1 MKKVYIYDTTLRD
14 GSQMNGINF
23 SVEDKLRIVSKLDE
37 MGIDYIECGWPGSN
51 PKDEEFFKLVKMTKL
66 NHSKIAAFGSTRH
79 PKSKVEEDKNILM
92 LLEAKPDVVT
102 IFGKSWD
109 LHVETALE
117 ISLEENIKVI
127 EESITYLKKNV
138 KEVFFDAEHF
148 FDGYKANKKYALE
161 VVAAADKA
169 GADYIV
175 LADTNGG
182 TMYYEI
188 GEIIDEVKKV
198 VKKPIGIH
206 AHNDSGMAVANSIE
220 AVRKGA
226 TQIQGTMNG
235 YGERCGNANLCEI
248 IPNLHFK
255 MGSDVLSGKIN
266 KLTKYSKFISEIS
279 NMSHPE
285 NMPYVGGSAFAH
297 KGGIHVSAVMKDSST
312 YEHIE
317 PEKVGN
323 KRKVLISDLA
333 GRSNIIYK
341 ANELGIKLDKD
352 NDVVKDITVR
362 IKELENQG
370 YEFEGADGSFELIL
384 NEMMGKRKK
393 YFEFKDFRMIIE
405 KPSFSGILSEATVKI
420 EVKGEVVHTVAEGDG
435 PVNALDCALRKALVP
450 FYPQIK
456 DIELI
461 DYKVRVLNGKDGTAA
476 KVRVLI
482 ETCDKNTRER
492 WSTIGVSENIIEAS
506 WHALIDSIDYYLNRK

>member
-1 MKKVYIYDTTLRD
+1 MKKIYLYDTTLRD

-23 SVEDKLRIVSKLDE
+23 SLEDKLRIVSKLDE

-79 PKSKVEEDKNILM
+79 PKSKVEEDKNLKM
-92 LLEAKPDVVT
+92 LIDAQPDVVT

-109 LHVETALE
+109 LHVEKALE

-127 EESITYLKKNV
+127 EESIAYLKKNV

-148 FDGYKANKKYALE
+148 FDGYKANKKYAME
-161 VVAAADKA
+161 VISAAERA

-182 TMYYEI
+182 TMYFEVSEI
-188 GEIIDEVKKV
+188 VEEVKKIIR
-198 VKKPIGIH
+198 KPIGIH
-206 AHNDSGMAVANSIE
+206 AHNDSGLAVANSIE
-220 AVRKGA
+220 SVRKGA

-255 MGSDVLSGKIN
+255 MGLDVLGGKVN
-266 KLTKYSKFISEIS
+266 KLTKYSKFISEIA

-297 KGGIHVSAVMKDSST
+297 KGGIHVSAVMKDSHT

-323 KRKVLISDLA
+323 KRKVLVSDLA

-341 ANELGIKLDKD
+341 ANELGIKLEKD
-352 NDVVKDITVR
+352 NELVKDVIVK

-393 YFEFKDFRMIIE
+393 FFEFKDFRMIIE
-405 KPSFSGILSEATVKI
+405 KPSIEGILSEATVKI
-420 EVKGEVVHTVAEGDG
+420 VIKNETIHTVAEGDG
-435 PVNALDCALRKALVP
+435 PVNALDCALRKALLP
-450 FYPQIK
+450 NYPQIK
-456 DIELI
+456 DIELA

-476 KVRVLI
+476 KVRVLV
-482 ETCDKNTRER
+482 ETLDKATGER
-492 WSTIGVSENIIEAS
+492 WGTVGVSENIIEAS
-506 WHALIDSIDYYLNRK
+506 WYALVDSIEYYLNRK